1 MNPRPGIIHPEGRSA
16 FPPAAFRGR
25 GARAHRGVPISP
37 QTDRFDGWI
46 AGLGAASGLRVV
58 VGHWPRSPLGPFADV
73 MVERPDGGRL
83 LLAPSAEV
91 SAYVAAT
98 YRFDEVVL
106 TTVDV
111 RIEDAGWRIAAGPLA
126 LEFALGRRPALG
138 MLLRAVP
145 HPLATRPA
153 WIRAVGPVAR
163 RALPGV
169 RTHGSAGGGR
179 HEYYAALDLRRI
191 VDARVRWEGR
201 DQGALAR
208 VEPPVRF
215 GFGSTPAEPSLIRM
229 VTLVE
234 RSADACTVGSPKAR

>member
-1 MNPRPGIIHPEGRSA
+1 M
-16 FPPAAFRGR
+16 
-25 GARAHRGVPISP
+25 PISP

-58 VGHWPRSPLGPFADV
+58 VGHWPRSPLGPFTDV
-73 MVERPDGGRL
+73 MVERPDGRRL

-91 SAYVAAT
+91 SAYVTAT
-98 YRFDEVVL
+98 YRFDEVVV
-106 TTVDV
+106 TAVDV
-111 RIEDAGWRIAAGPLA
+111 RVEDAGGRIAAGPLA

-138 MLLRAVP
+138 MMLRAIP
-145 HPLATRPA
+145 RPLATRVT
-153 WIRAVGPVAR
+153 WIRGAGVVAR
-163 RALPGV
+163 RALPGG

-191 VDARVRWEGR
+191 VAARVRWEGR
-201 DQGALAR
+201 DQGPLAP

-215 GFGSTPAEPSLIRM
+215 GFGSTPAEPSLVRM

-234 RSADACTVGSPKAR
+234 GSADRRSRRA